1 MKKALLTTSEV
12 IAIAIAVVII
22 VMTVCTLSDLVLS
35 SGKASSQPKLAA
47 DVREDGVYFNANDLD
62 SLRSTLNVIYTNKH
76 GQHTAVLGYKL
87 SATVQGNVCLV
98 SIRYNGLTTTVK
110 LALPQA

>member
-12 IAIAIAVVII
+12 IVIAIAVVII

-35 SGKASSQPKLAA
+35 SGKASGQAQLAA
-47 DVREDGVYFNANDLD
+47 DVKDGIVCFDTNDVD
-62 SLRSTLNVIYTNKH
+62 SLRSALNVIYTTKH
-76 GQHTAVLGYKL
+76 GQHVAVYGYNL
-87 SATVQGNVCLV
+87 STTVQGDVCVV

-110 LALPQA
+110 LALQQA